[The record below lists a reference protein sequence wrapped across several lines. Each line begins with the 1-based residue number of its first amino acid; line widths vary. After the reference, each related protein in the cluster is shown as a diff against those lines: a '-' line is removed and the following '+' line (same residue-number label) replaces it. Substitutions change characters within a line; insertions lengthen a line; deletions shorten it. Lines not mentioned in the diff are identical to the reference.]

1 MSTLP
6 PSASSP
12 DSPVDP
18 LTPER
23 IDAIARQVCE
33 RVGLNPDGL
42 HLIKFTIN
50 AVVALP
56 AAGAVL
62 RIAGSAPTRA
72 RIPSVI
78 AAARWFADHD
88 LPTVRLWPD
97 LDQPLRVG
105 VHQATLW
112 RQTGTGGPPPTP
124 ADLAAIL
131 RTLHTLDDPPAL
143 PRWAPLDGMRR
154 RLTSAMVDAVG
165 VDLATIE
172 LLTAECD
179 ALDDDLACLDVEPL
193 IPPGVI
199 HGDAHLGNL
208 IPAAPGR
215 PVLCDFDSTTIGP
228 REWDLTPAAVGALR
242 FDYGP
247 RVHHELSN
255 AYGVDVTT
263 WAGFPV
269 LRRIR
274 ELQLVTSVLPLL
286 AVNPALRPQW
296 EHRIATLAV
305 PDPDA
310 PWTPFAK
317 V

>member
-1 MSTLP
+1 MTANLP
-6 PSASSP
+6 ASP
-12 DSPVDP
+12 RPQLDDAADR
-18 LTPER
+18 LTPDR
-23 IDAIARQVCE
+23 IDAITRQLCDQL
-33 RVGLNPDGL
+33 GLDPAGR

-72 RIPSVI
+72 RIPSLIV
-78 AAARWFADHD
+78 AARWFADHD
-88 LPTVRLWPD
+88 LPTVRLWPG
-97 LDQPLRVG
+97 LDQPLHVD

-112 RQTGTGGPPPTP
+112 RQTPTGGPPPTP
-124 ADLAAIL
+124 TDLAAIL
-131 RTLHTLDDPPAL
+131 RTIHALDNPPDL

-154 RLTSAMVDAVG
+154 RLSRAIGIDPATL
-165 VDLATIE
+165 DL
-172 LLTAECD
+172 LSAECD
-179 ALDDDLACLDVEPL
+179 ALAQDLAGLDIDPL

-208 IPAAPGR
+208 IPAPTR
-215 PVLCDFDSTTIGP
+215 PVLCDFDSTCIGP

-247 RVHHELSN
+247 RVHNELSA

-263 WAGFPV
+263 WPGFPL
-269 LRRIR
+269 LRRVR

-286 AVNPALRPQW
+286 AANPALRPQW
-296 EHRIATLAV
+296 EHRVATLAD
-305 PDPDA
+305 PDPEA
-310 PWTPFAK
+310 PWTPYASLRT
-317 V
+317 